1 MEILWPSVIFVGRKK
16 KQGQRKKWKG
26 TRKRSGGCGGMEET
40 AGELLVDLGDTTT
53 NEKELHAH
61 CGGALSKLRRQPPEW
76 MKDYVVNQN
85 EMYEYIQVCVMDQLE
100 MK

>member
-1 MEILWPSVIFVGRKK
+1 
-16 KQGQRKKWKG
+16 
-26 TRKRSGGCGGMEET
+26 MEET